1 MGYRKLLISS
11 NSIEYLIRALKSG
24 PLNESSLK
32 PYQEKVIQGKLGITR
47 YDGKLKVWHKNLNI
61 MQKWHDMMKDHIKN
75 LNKKEISGV
84 RIYSEGMTAYAPANL
99 SILSLVI
106 ILIARLFN

>member
-1 MGYRKLLISS
+1 M
-11 NSIEYLIRALKSG
+11 
-24 PLNESSLK
+24 
-32 PYQEKVIQGKLGITR
+32 
-47 YDGKLKVWHKNLNI
+47 KNH
-61 MQKWHDMMKDHIKN
+61 MKN
-75 LNKKEISGV
+75 LNKEEISGV